1 LKLPQFKVA
10 VSTGLFGIA
19 RAEEIAT
26 AVKKIGYGLTRGT
39 SAIEIS
45 GDVPH
50 EINFTE
56 GLELRYIAEKQGID
70 LNLHG
75 SLTVPFCIP
84 DVTQWKEA
92 QDHVEKSIKSAVY
105 GGCKYVNFH
114 SCLYQWVERITYAGR
129 RFEIM
134 MGDWKGRFINEILAE
149 PDMDELREYFVE
161 EFWEEYGNAILGE
174 KYREIYYKAE
184 VQASRQVRAEIRE
197 EEATPEEIAKRT
209 AQKLYELLR
218 KFVKEELKKVLEQKL
233 DWYIVAKRRGDYVD
247 ACKIIAHYLFFK
259 KDPIWKDMV
268 EMYREVLEKFD
279 YDPEN
284 PRWLREA
291 LREAEKRGGEDERL
305 FKEFYYGVVG
315 AKFLW
320 GHLIEAAKWMA
331 EQDEYKGKGL
341 PTIIRNE
348 LKMIAPKDIKKQE
361 KELMNIL
368 KNLMITIENPDARD
382 PSEAGRYMLWRPK
395 QMYVAIKN
403 VREELKRMKN
413 PYWDKIFMLIDFEHL
428 ATQGVDPLEDIKE
441 LVKKVPNV
449 GELIISIH
457 SNHPTPLHS
466 HLPIEI
472 GDDVIYRLLWT
483 LRKAGL
489 GKKRTTYLVFERGGF
504 RDPFKRSVTALR
516 LMAKFLEKD
525 VPPEE
530 LPPEFYGISPSG
542 LLAEERQ
549 WVTIFQHALDPLKG
563 LIKIP
568 EEEYT
573 FLSRAAIEAGK
584 RPEEWKKEEY
594 R

>member
-1 LKLPQFKVA
+1 LKLSQFKVA

-291 LREAEKRGGEDERL
+291 LREAEERGGDDERL

-348 LKMIAPKDIKKQE
+348 LKMIAPKDMKKQE

>member
-1 LKLPQFKVA
+1 
-10 VSTGLFGIA
+10 
-19 RAEEIAT
+19 
-26 AVKKIGYGLTRGT
+26 
-39 SAIEIS
+39 
-45 GDVPH
+45 
-50 EINFTE
+50 
-56 GLELRYIAEKQGID
+56 
-70 LNLHG
+70 
-75 SLTVPFCIP
+75 
-84 DVTQWKEA
+84 
-92 QDHVEKSIKSAVY
+92 
-105 GGCKYVNFH
+105 
-114 SCLYQWVERITYAGR
+114 
-129 RFEIM
+129 M
-134 MGDWKGRFINEILAE
+134 
-149 PDMDELREYFVE
+149 
-161 EFWEEYGNAILGE
+161 
-174 KYREIYYKAE
+174 
-184 VQASRQVRAEIRE
+184 
-197 EEATPEEIAKRT
+197 
-209 AQKLYELLR
+209 
-218 KFVKEELKKVLEQKL
+218 KKVLEQKL

-291 LREAEKRGGEDERL
+291 LKEAEERGGDDERL

-549 WVTIFQHALDPLKG
+549 WVNVFQHAMDPLKG

-573 FLSRAAIEAGK
+573 FLGRAAVEAGK

>member
-1 LKLPQFKVA
+1 MKLPQFKVA

>member
-1 LKLPQFKVA
+1 MKLPQFKVA
-10 VSTGLFGIA
+10 VSTGLFMIG
-19 RAEEIAT
+19 RAEDIAT
-26 AVKKIGYGLTRGT
+26 AIKKIGYALTRGT

-184 VQASRQVRAEIRE
+184 VQASRQVRAEIKE

-291 LREAEKRGGEDERL
+291 LKEAEERGGDDERL

>member
-1 LKLPQFKVA
+1 MKLPQFKVA

-19 RAEEIAT
+19 RAEDIAT
-26 AVKKIGYGLTRGT
+26 AIKKIGYALTRGT

>member
-1 LKLPQFKVA
+1 MKLPQFKVA
-10 VSTGLFGIA
+10 VSTGLFMIG
-19 RAEEIAT
+19 RTEDIAT
-26 AVKKIGYGLTRGT
+26 AIKKIGYALTRGT
-39 SAIEIS
+39 SAIEIY

-134 MGDWKGRFINEILAE
+134 MGDWKGRFINEIPAE

-184 VQASRQVRAEIRE
+184 VQASRQVRAEIKE

-291 LREAEKRGGEDERL
+291 LKEAEERGGDDERL